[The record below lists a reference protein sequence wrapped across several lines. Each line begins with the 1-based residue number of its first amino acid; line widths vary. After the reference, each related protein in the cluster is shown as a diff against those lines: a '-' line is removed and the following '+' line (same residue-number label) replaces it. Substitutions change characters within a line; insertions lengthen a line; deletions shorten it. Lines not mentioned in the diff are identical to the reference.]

1 MSNGH
6 TVLPDPTADL
16 HWSDYRGA
24 IHDLF
29 TANALR
35 HPNRLCVVETES
47 SITPRR
53 EFDYGQINRA
63 SNLLAHHFIRHGIQ
77 CGDVVM
83 VYAHRG
89 VDLVVAVM
97 GILKAGATFSVIDPA
112 YPPDRQVIY
121 LDVAKPRGLVV
132 IQKASQEA
140 GELTEHVRSYISKNL
155 DLRIEVPAL
164 LLQDDGKL
172 IGGSVT
178 GNGEDVLQE
187 QLALAEKAPEVVV
200 GPDSTPTLSFTSG
213 SEGRPKG
220 VRGRHFSL
228 AYYFPWMSKAFN
240 LTEDD
245 KFTMLSGIA
254 HDPIQRDIFTP
265 LFLGAQLLVPA
276 REDIQHELLAEWMNR
291 EKATITHLTPAMG
304 QILVGG
310 ASAVFPSLHHA
321 FFVGDILIKRDCKRL
336 QELAPNVNIV
346 NMYGTTETQRAVSYF
361 EIPSRNQEPTYLDKI
376 GDIIPAGRGMY
387 DVQLLVVD
395 RDDRSRLCGVG
406 EVGEIYVRAGGLA
419 EGYLGQD
426 LEDLTRSKFVEN
438 WFVDTQ
444 KWIDEDQKTVAAQEH
459 RQPWRE
465 FYKGP
470 RDRLYR
476 SGDLGRYMPTGD
488 VQCTGRID
496 SQIKIRGFRVELGE
510 IDTLLS
516 QHFLVREN
524 CTLLR
529 RDKDEEPTLVS
540 YVVPEMQNWYQW
552 LEQQRLKETSTDDSM
567 VGMLRRFKALVE
579 EARTYLRTKLPAY
592 AIPTVFVPLRRMPL
606 NPNGKIDKPALPFPD
621 AAELHAASLRRSS
634 SSTSHVTRS
643 ETESLVAKIWA
654 NLIPHTIAKTIRPED
669 SFFDIGGHSILA
681 QRVIMDVKQEWKGTD
696 ISMVT
701 IIRHS
706 TLRAFSSEIDRALDP
721 IGLRLDEN
729 QPDSGADQSDSYS
742 ADALKLEQRLLK
754 HYPIAQLKRSKPK
767 TVLLTGATGFLGAYI
782 LRDLLNYREPPNKV
796 IVHVRSSN
804 SLDVMHRIQRNCQ
817 AYGIWSDSW
826 KSRIKCVT
834 GDLQKPKLGLS
845 SKDWDEVAVEADV
858 IVHNGAQVHWVLPY
872 EQLKASNVISTLD
885 AMELCASAK
894 SKAFTFVSS
903 TSVLDTDYYVKMSEG
918 GTPIPEEDSLEG
930 SRKELGTGYGQSKWV
945 SEYLVREAG
954 RRGLRGTIV
963 RPGYVTGDS
972 TTGGKKS
979 DNWPLILRSMVHH
992 GPVPSLFRRM
1002 LICTIVTNTD
1012 DFLVRM
1018 LKGCIQ
1024 LQSAPTITNTIN
1036 MVPVDHVARV
1046 VVSCAFNPPVKP
1058 LGVAQVTGH
1067 PRMTFIEFGG
1077 SLAHY
1082 GYQVPGVDYESW
1094 RRSLEIYVKNQSK
1107 EGSTAEEHALMP
1119 LYHFVTGDLPAGT
1132 KAPELS
1138 DINTATALRADAVRT
1153 GEDRSDGAGVTL
1165 NLMGLYI
1172 AYLVATG
1179 FLPPPSSVGRSLPA
1193 IRLSDLQRESL
1204 GQIGGRGVGRA
1215 DPKAI

>member
-1 MSNGH
+1 MTTNVTPIAPSMSNGH
-6 TVLPDPTADL
+6 GMIPDPTANL

-24 IHDLF
+24 IHDIF

-35 HPNRLCVVETES
+35 YPKRLCVVETES
-47 SITPRR
+47 TSTSRR
-53 EFDYGQINRA
+53 EFNYGQINRA
-63 SNLLAHHFIRHGIQ
+63 SNQLAHHFVDHGIQ
-77 CGDVVM
+77 RGDVVM

-121 LDVAKPRGLVV
+121 LDVARPKGLVV

-140 GELTEHVRSYISKNL
+140 GELTEHVRSYISQNL
-155 DLRIEVPAL
+155 DLRTEIPGL
-164 LLQDDGKL
+164 MLRDDGSL
-172 IGGSVT
+172 VGGSIT
-178 GNGEDVLQE
+178 ENGEDVLQE
-187 QLALAEKAPEVVV
+187 QIALTEEGPGVIV

-228 AYYFPWMSKAFN
+228 AYYFPWMSDAFN
-240 LTEDD
+240 LTKDD

-265 LFLGAQLLVPA
+265 LFLGAQLLVPS

-336 QELAPNVNIV
+336 QELAPNVSIV

-361 EIPSRNQEPTYLDKI
+361 EIPSRNKAPTYLDKM

-395 RDDRSRLCGVG
+395 RDDRTRLCSIG

-426 LEDLTRSKFVEN
+426 LEDLTRAKFVEN
-438 WFVDTQ
+438 WFVDPQ
-444 KWIDEDQKTVAAQEH
+444 QWINEDQKTVAAQEVI
-459 RQPWRE
+459 QPWRE

-496 SQIKIRGFRVELGE
+496 SQIKIRGFRIELGE

-529 RDKDEEPTLVS
+529 RDKNEEPTLVS
-540 YVVPEMQNWYQW
+540 YIVPEMQNWHRW
-552 LEQQRLKETSTDDSM
+552 LEQQRLKETSADDSM
-567 VGMLRRFKALVE
+567 VGMLRRFKALVD
-579 EARTYLRTKLPAY
+579 EARNYLKTKLPAY
-592 AIPTVFVPLRRMPL
+592 AVPTVFVPLRRMPL

-621 AAELHAASLRRSS
+621 AADLSAASLRRSS
-634 SSTSHVTRS
+634 SSTSHVDRS
-643 ETESLVAKIWA
+643 ETENLIAKIWA
-654 NLIPHTIAKTIRPED
+654 DLIPHTIAKTIRPED

-681 QRVIMDVKQEWKGTD
+681 QRVIMEVKRTWKGID
-696 ISMVT
+696 ISIVT

-706 TLRAFSSEIDRALDP
+706 TLRAFSSEIDRTLDP
-721 IGLRLDEN
+721 IGLRLDNE
-729 QPDSGADQSDSYS
+729 QLDGGAEQDDSYS
-742 ADALKLEQRLLK
+742 ADALKLELRLMK
-754 HYPIAQLKRSKPK
+754 YYPDAQLQMSRPK
-767 TVLLTGATGFLGAYI
+767 TVFLTGATGFLGAYI
-782 LRDLLNYREPPNKV
+782 LRELLYHQEPPIKV

-804 SLDVMHRIQRNCQ
+804 LLDGMDRIKQNCQ
-817 AYGIWSDSW
+817 AYDIWSDSW
-826 KSRIKCVT
+826 NSRIRCVT

-845 SKDWDEVAVEADV
+845 SKDWDEVAAEADV
-858 IVHNGAQVHWVLPY
+858 VVHNGAQVHWVLPY

-885 AMELCASAK
+885 AMALCTSGK
-894 SKAFTFVSS
+894 YKAFTFVSS
-903 TSVLDTDYYVKMSEG
+903 TSVLDNDHYVKMSEG
-918 GTPIPEEDSLEG
+918 GTPVPEEDSLEG
-930 SRKELGTGYGQSKWV
+930 SRKGLGTGYGQSKWV

-963 RPGYVTGDS
+963 RPGYITGDS
-972 TTGGKKS
+972 TTG
-979 DNWPLILRSMVHH
+979 
-992 GPVPSLFRRM
+992 
-1002 LICTIVTNTD
+1002 VTNTD
-1012 DFLVRM
+1012 DFLIRM

-1046 VVSCAFNPPVKP
+1046 VVACAFHPPMEG

-1077 SLAHY
+1077 SLMQY
-1082 GYQVPGVDYESW
+1082 GYQVPEVDYESW
-1094 RRSLEIYVKNQSK
+1094 RRSLEAYVENQSK
-1107 EGSTAEEHALMP
+1107 ETSAAEEHALMP
-1119 LYHFVTGDLPAGT
+1119 LYHFVTGDLIAGT

-1138 DINTATALRADAVRT
+1138 DVNAAAALRADAART
-1153 GEDRSDGAGVTL
+1153 GDDCSGGAGVTL
-1165 NLMGLYI
+1165 DLMGKYI
-1172 AYLVATG
+1172 AYLVAID
-1179 FLPPPSSVGRSLPA
+1179 FLPPPGRDGRPLPA
-1193 IRLSDLQRESL
+1193 IQISDLQRESL
-1204 GQIGGRGVGRA
+1204 GQIGGRGIGRA
-1215 DPKAI
+1215 DAKAV

>member
-1 MSNGH
+1 
-6 TVLPDPTADL
+6 
-16 HWSDYRGA
+16 
-24 IHDLF
+24 
-29 TANALR
+29 
-35 HPNRLCVVETES
+35 
-47 SITPRR
+47 
-53 EFDYGQINRA
+53 
-63 SNLLAHHFIRHGIQ
+63 
-77 CGDVVM
+77 
-83 VYAHRG
+83 
-89 VDLVVAVM
+89 M

-132 IQKASQEA
+132 IRKASQEA

-155 DLRIEVPAL
+155 HLRTEVPGL
-164 LLQDDGKL
+164 MLRDDGKL
-172 IGGSVT
+172 IGGSIIE
-178 GNGEDVLQE
+178 NGKDVLQE
-187 QLALAEKAPEVVV
+187 QLALAGNTPGVVV

-228 AYYFPWMSKAFN
+228 AYYFPWMSKAFS
-240 LTEDD
+240 LTKDD

-291 EKATITHLTPAMG
+291 EKATVTHLTPAMG

-336 QELAPNVNIV
+336 QELASNVNIV

-361 EIPSRNQEPTYLDKI
+361 EIPSHNQDPAYLDKI
-376 GDIIPAGRGMY
+376 EDIIPAGRGMY

-395 RDDRSRLCGVG
+395 RDDRTRLCGVG

-426 LEDLTRSKFVEN
+426 LVDLTKSKFVEN
-438 WFVDTQ
+438 WFLDPQ
-444 KWIDEDQKTVAAQEH
+444 KWIDEDQKIIAAQEES
-459 RQPWRE
+459 QPWRE

-496 SQIKIRGFRVELGE
+496 SQVKIRGFRVELGE

-529 RDKDEEPTLVS
+529 RDKNEEPTLVS

-552 LEQQRLKETSTDDSM
+552 LEQQRLSETSADDSM

-579 EARTYLRTKLPAY
+579 EARSYLKTKLPAY
-592 AIPTVFVPLRRMPL
+592 AVPTVFVPLRRMPL

-621 AAELHAASLRRSS
+621 AAELSAASLRRSS
-634 SSTSHVTRS
+634 SSTSHVDRS
-643 ETESLVAKIWA
+643 ETETLVARIWA

-681 QRVIMDVKQEWKGTD
+681 QRVIMDVKQQWKGID

-721 IGLRLDEN
+721 IGLRLDEK
-729 QPDSGADQSDSYS
+729 QPDGGADNGDSYS
-742 ADALKLEQRLLK
+742 ADASRLEQRLLSQ
-754 HYPIAQLKRSKPK
+754 YPNAQLQTSEPK
-767 TVLLTGATGFLGAYI
+767 TILLTGATGFLGAYI
-782 LRDLLNYREPPNKV
+782 LRDLLRYQEPQNKV
-796 IVHVRSSN
+796 IVHVRSSTA
-804 SLDVMHRIQRNCQ
+804 LDGMDRIQRNCQ

-826 KSRIKCVT
+826 RPRIKCVA
-834 GDLQKPKLGLS
+834 GDLLKPKLGLS
-845 SKDWDEVAVEADV
+845 ATNWDQVAMEADV

-894 SKAFTFVSS
+894 PKAFTFVSS
-903 TSVLDTDYYVKMSEG
+903 TSVLDTDFYVKMSEG
-918 GTPIPEEDSLEG
+918 GTAVPEEDSLEG
-930 SRKELGTGYGQSKWV
+930 SRKGLGTGYGQSKWV

-954 RRGLRGTIV
+954 RRGLRGAIV

-972 TTGGKKS
+972 ITG
-979 DNWPLILRSMVHH
+979 
-992 GPVPSLFRRM
+992 
-1002 LICTIVTNTD
+1002 VTNTD

-1024 LQSAPTITNTIN
+1024 LQSAPTISNTIN

-1046 VVSCAFNPPVKP
+1046 VVSCAFDPPVNP

-1067 PRMTFIEFGG
+1067 PRMTFSEFGG
-1077 SLAHY
+1077 SLAQY
-1082 GYQVPGVDYESW
+1082 GYQVPEVDYETW
-1094 RRSLEIYVKNQSK
+1094 QRSLEIYVKNQSK
-1107 EGSTAEEHALMP
+1107 ERSTAEEHALMP
-1119 LYHFVTGDLPAGT
+1119 LYHFVIGDLPAGT

-1138 DINTATALRADAVRT
+1138 DINTAAALRADAART
-1153 GEDRSDGAGVTL
+1153 GEDRSAGAGVTL
-1165 NLMGLYI
+1165 TLMGTYI

-1179 FLPPPSSVGRSLPA
+1179 FLPPPNSDGRPLPA
-1193 IRLSDLQRESL
+1193 LQLGDLQRESL
-1204 GQIGGRGVGRA
+1204 KQIGGRGSGRA

>member
-1 MSNGH
+1 MSNSH
-6 TVLPDPTADL
+6 SILPDPTADL

-47 SITPRR
+47 SSTPRR

-63 SNLLAHHFIRHGIQ
+63 SNQLAHHFIRHGIQ
-77 CGDVVM
+77 RGDVVM

-89 VDLVVAVM
+89 VDLVVAVI

-155 DLRIEVPAL
+155 DLRTEIPGL
-164 LLQDDGKL
+164 MLQNDGKL
-172 IGGSVT
+172 IGGSLT
-178 GNGEDVLQE
+178 EDGKDVLQE
-187 QLALAEKAPEVVV
+187 QLALSEETPGVIV

-240 LTEDD
+240 LTKDD

-291 EKATITHLTPAMG
+291 ENATITHLTPAMG

-361 EIPSRNQEPTYLDKI
+361 EIPSWNQTPTYLDKI
-376 GDIIPAGRGMY
+376 EDIIPAGRGMY

-395 RDDRSRLCGVG
+395 RDDKTRLCGVG

-438 WFVDTQ
+438 WFVDPQ
-444 KWIDEDQKTVAAQEH
+444 KWVDEDQKTVTAQGK

-552 LEQQRLKETSTDDSM
+552 LEQQRLSETAADDSM
-567 VGMLRRFKALVE
+567 VGMLRRFKALVD
-579 EARTYLRTKLPAY
+579 EARSYLKTKLPAY
-592 AIPTVFVPLRRMPL
+592 AVPTVFVPLRRMPL

-621 AAELHAASLRRSS
+621 AAELSAASLRRSS
-634 SSTSHVTRS
+634 SSTSHVDRS
-643 ETESLVAKIWA
+643 ETETIVAKIWA
-654 NLIPHTIAKTIRPED
+654 NLIPRTIAKTIRPED

-681 QRVIMDVKQEWKGTD
+681 QRVVMDVKQRWKGID

-706 TLRAFSSEIDRALDP
+706 TLRAFSCEIDRALDP
-721 IGLRLDEN
+721 IGLRLDEK
-729 QPDSGADQSDSYS
+729 QPEGGANDGDSYS

-754 HYPIAQLKRSKPK
+754 HYPTAQLQLSKPK
-767 TVLLTGATGFLGAYI
+767 TILLTGATGFLGAYI
-782 LRDLLNYREPPNKV
+782 LRDLLNYREPPNEV

-804 SLDVMHRIQRNCQ
+804 TLDAMDRIQQNCQ

-826 KSRIKCVT
+826 RPRIKCVT
-834 GDLQKPKLGLS
+834 GDLRKPRLGLS
-845 SKDWDEVAVEADV
+845 SKDWDEVALEADV

-894 SKAFTFVSS
+894 PKAFTFVSS

-918 GTPIPEEDSLEG
+918 ETPVPEEDSLEG
-930 SRKELGTGYGQSKWV
+930 SRKGLGTGYGQSKWV

-954 RRGLRGTIV
+954 RRGLRGNIV

-972 TTGGKKS
+972 TTG
-979 DNWPLILRSMVHH
+979 
-992 GPVPSLFRRM
+992 
-1002 LICTIVTNTD
+1002 VTNTD

-1024 LQSAPTITNTIN
+1024 LQCAPVITNTIN

-1046 VVSCAFNPPVKP
+1046 VVSCAFNPPVNS

-1067 PRMTFIEFGG
+1067 PRMTFQEFGG
-1077 SLAHY
+1077 SLAQY
-1082 GYQVPGVDYESW
+1082 GYQVPEVDYDSW
-1094 RRSLEIYVKNQSK
+1094 RRNLEIYVENQAK

-1119 LYHFVTGDLPAGT
+1119 LYHFVIGDLPAGT

-1138 DINTATALRADAVRT
+1138 DLNTAAALRADVART
-1153 GEDRSDGAGVTL
+1153 GEDRSSGAGVTL
-1165 NLMGLYI
+1165 NLMGTYI

-1179 FLPPPSSVGRSLPA
+1179 FLPPPNSEGRPLPTLN
-1193 IRLSDLQRESL
+1193 LSDLQRESL
-1204 GQIGGRGVGRA
+1204 GQIGGRGIGRA